1 MSDDFTYRVMR
12 RIIVRMAWQA
22 GIEHISG
29 VALDV
34 LTDAVIC
41 HVSAVAERAARIT
54 AYCGRQDTNCV
65 DVFRVLEDL
74 DETPRSLAEFFK
86 RQRMAYDD
94 LIDPYP
100 TPRLMDLYRQQEKQ
114 RKNMVVFHPYPTID
128 LGVGDWDHGDPS
140 IPKFFPPF
148 PPPITMDHAAV
159 PDDDLNEDEVL
170 VKSRQDDQDKVK
182 EEMGKLLQGRI
193 NTLQR
198 VELSRR
204 LDAAPPEM
212 PIVAMA
218 PRSAGSVPEM
228 TGVRPLVDPEF
239 LKAPGKD
246 NNPELKALGE
256 KKENVLMMQIL
267 ETPCPTLEQTTKK
280 KKGNEN

>member
-12 RIIVRMAWQA
+12 RIIVRVAYAA
-22 GIEHISG
+22 GIDRISG

-34 LTDAVIC
+34 VTDAVIS
-41 HVSAVAERAARIT
+41 HVSSVAERAARTT
-54 AYCGRQDTNCV
+54 AFCGRTDTNCV
-65 DVFRVLEDL
+65 DVFRVLEDF
-74 DETPRSLAEFFK
+74 DETPHSLADFLK
-86 RQRMAYDD
+86 QQRMAYDY

-100 TPRLMDLYRQQEKQ
+100 APRLMDLYRQQEEQ
-114 RKNMVVFHPYPTID
+114 RKNRVLFHPYSTID

-148 PPPITMDHAAV
+148 PPPITMDHAVV
-159 PDDDLNEDEVL
+159 PDDDLNEDEAL

-182 EEMGKLLQGRI
+182 GEMGKLLQGRN

-218 PRSAGSVPEM
+218 PSSGSVPEM
-228 TGVRPLVDPEF
+228 TGVRTLVDPEF
-239 LKAPGKD
+239 LRAPGKD
-246 NNPELKALGE
+246 NAELKALGE
-256 KKENVLMMQIL
+256 KKENLLMMQIL
-267 ETPCPTLEQTTKK
+267 EAPCPSLEQTTKK